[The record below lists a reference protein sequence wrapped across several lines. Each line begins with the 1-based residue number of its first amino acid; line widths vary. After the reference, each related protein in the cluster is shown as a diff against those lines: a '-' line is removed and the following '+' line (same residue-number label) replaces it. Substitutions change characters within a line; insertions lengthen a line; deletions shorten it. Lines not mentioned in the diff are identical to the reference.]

1 MDESQYDNKRQEY
14 KYLIPA
20 CAETELKNI
29 LALDGWN
36 EQFPK
41 RQVHTIYFDTIN
53 NDFLF
58 DSIYGISNRVKYRA
72 RWYNTEKF
80 FVIECKTKNAG
91 IGGKAISQK
100 FPFTAEFPSSSELSD
115 ALLQSFGQQL
125 PQLSTISYDREYF
138 FHAKSHSRL
147 TIDDNYISFDY
158 HSHVGREIKNSVIL
172 EVKAGVSAS
181 FVVPFGQFQSRF
193 SKYCFSR
200 VGDDSFY

>member
-1 MDESQYDNKRQEY
+1 MGENQYDNKRQEY
-14 KYLIPA
+14 KYLIPTY
-20 CAETELKNI
+20 AEAELKNI
-29 LALDGWN
+29 LAIDGWN
-36 EQFPK
+36 EQYPK
-41 RQVHTIYFDTIN
+41 RQVHTIYFDSIN
-53 NDFLF
+53 DDFLF

-91 IGGKAISQK
+91 IGGKVNSQK
-100 FPFTAEFPSSSELSD
+100 YLFTAEFPSSSELSD
-115 ALLQSFGQQL
+115 ALFQSFGQQL
-125 PQLSTISYDREYF
+125 PQLSIISYDREYF
-138 FHAKSHSRL
+138 FHTKSQSRL
-147 TIDDNYISFDY
+147 TLDDNYISFDY